1 METFGLGRFAK
12 KKRKTPETLE
22 SNIRSAKEILSS
34 KNQNQQSQEKKKQKK
49 NNEVV

>member
-12 KKRKTPETLE
+12 KKKKKTPETLE

-34 KNQNQQSQEKKKQKK
+34 KNQNQQSQEKKKTKK
-49 NNEVV
+49 KQ